1 MTEETKIDN
10 ETMTIRRN
18 KDESTQNYK
27 TGFKIY
33 SRRTASRNRCKS
45 TKLPMLILIK

>member
-27 TGFKIY
+27 
-33 SRRTASRNRCKS
+33 SRLQDLFEKNSEPKP
-45 TKLPMLILIK
+45 L